1 MKKIFVIAIGLSAS
15 TFTFAQNNL
24 QEANE
29 MSTKII
35 HDLGLNAEQAQKV
48 SEIYTNIGMKNEAV
62 LSDPSTTEQ
71 FRKDAL
77 KGNTEAGQY
86 LVNEVLTPEQR
97 TIWESKQQ
105 PKKVQIQETP
115 VKMKSAPAGKVN

>member
-35 HDLGLNAEQAQKV
+35 HDLSLNAEQAQRV

-97 TIWESKQQ
+97 TMWEQSKQ
-105 PKKVQIQETP
+105 PKRTELKESP
-115 VKMKSAPAGKVN
+115 VKMKSVPAPKTN